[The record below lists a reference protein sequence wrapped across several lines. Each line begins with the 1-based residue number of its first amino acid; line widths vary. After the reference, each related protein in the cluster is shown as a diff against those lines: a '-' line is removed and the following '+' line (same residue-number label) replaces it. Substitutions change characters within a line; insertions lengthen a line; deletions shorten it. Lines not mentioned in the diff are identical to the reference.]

1 MVRLQ
6 KRFAYKY
13 KDKDHYK
20 YVVTIPSEA
29 VKKLELLP
37 ETELEVM
44 VDDRNIILKPITANV
59 PLKTPMKK
67 KVRLDQSRR
76 QR

>member
-20 YVVTIPSEA
+20 YVVTIPSETIA
-29 VKKLELLP
+29 KLELLP
-37 ETELEVM
+37 ETELEVTIEN
-44 VDDRNIILKPITANV
+44 RNIVLKPQIGKDTSKN
-59 PLKTPMKK
+59 PKQKG
-67 KVRLDQSRR
+67 RLSSTRR
-76 QR
+76 HA

>member
-20 YVVTIPSEA
+20 YIVTIPSEA
-29 VKKLELLP
+29 IEKLELLP
-37 ETELEVM
+37 NTKLEVV
-44 VDDRNIILKPITANV
+44 VDNRNIILKPTAESSS
-59 PLKTPMKK
+59 LKTPTKK
-67 KVRLDQSRR
+67 GRLGQSRR
-76 QR
+76 ET

>member
-29 VKKLELLP
+29 IAKLELPP
-37 ETELEVM
+37 ETELEVT
-44 VDDRNIILKPITANV
+44 VENRNIILKPVRGDV
-59 PLKTPMKK
+59 PFKIPINKK
-67 KVRLDQSRR
+67 RRLDQSRR